1 MLCPCVLVQV
11 RCPEIDFRSTWKW
24 ALPVLDLIESDRD
37 YPELDQT
44 NASSSSSL
52 TGDAARLNEIR
63 NGMDHRA
70 KEAYLKRM
78 LAVAHQ
84 WQVSRE
90 QAIPFGC
97 VSTSKYY
104 HFYRHSTTIETGNP
118 DLARRPPTLA
128 TPLRRSPPTA
138 RVIPD
143 HLPLRAIRHHSHLHG
158 LGPLLPS
165 AAEKSLPGPRITS
178 VLSVSEYAVL
188 SFFPGIS
195 VDPAEVVRLFFVTTG

>member
-1 MLCPCVLVQV
+1 MLEQV

-24 ALPVLDLIESDRD
+24 ALPVLDLIDSDRN
-37 YPELDQT
+37 YFELDQT
-44 NASSSSSL
+44 HASSSSSL
-52 TGDAARLNEIR
+52 TGDAARLDEIR

-84 WQVSRE
+84 WQVSRN
-90 QAIPFGC
+90 QTIPFNC
-97 VSTSKYY
+97 PSITEYYYFYHRSTI
-104 HFYRHSTTIETGNP
+104 IETGNP
-118 DLARRPPTLA
+118 DLPGRSPALA

-143 HLPLRAIRHHSHLHG
+143 DLPLCTIRHHPYIHG
-158 LGPLLPS
+158 LGPLLPRS
-165 AAEKSLPGPRITS
+165 TEKSLPGPRITS
-178 VLSVSEYAVL
+178 VLSVPEYAAL

-195 VDPAEVVRLFFVTTG
+195 IDPAEAVRLFFVTTG

>member
-1 MLCPCVLVQV
+1 VLAQV

-24 ALPVLDLIESDRD
+24 ALPVLDLIDSDRD
-37 YPELDQT
+37 YPEVYQT
-44 NASSSSSL
+44 QASTSSSS

-84 WQVSRE
+84 WQVRRR
-90 QAIPFGC
+90 QIIPFHRSG
-97 VSTSKYY
+97 VTY
-104 HFYRHSTTIETGNP
+104 HCYCYDHIVTIETGNP
-118 DLARRPPTLA
+118 DLPGRPPALA

-138 RVIPD
+138 RIIPD
-143 HLPLRAIRHHSHLHG
+143 DLPLCTIRHHPHVHG
-158 LGPLLPS
+158 PGPLLPRS
-165 AAEKSLPGPRITS
+165 TEKSLPGPRITS
-178 VLSVSEYAVL
+178 VLSVPEYAAL

-195 VDPAEVVRLFFVTTG
+195 IDPAEAVRLFFVTTG